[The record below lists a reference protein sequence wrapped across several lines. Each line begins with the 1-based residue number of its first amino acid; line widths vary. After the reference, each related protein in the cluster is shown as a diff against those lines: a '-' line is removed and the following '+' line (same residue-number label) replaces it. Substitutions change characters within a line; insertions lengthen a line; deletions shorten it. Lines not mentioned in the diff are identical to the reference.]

1 MLHNLDTIYFK
12 PDLVR
17 ISQPKL
23 ISVRTFFWFT
33 EVLLVA
39 KRSLVTTSQN
49 TKHILRVTHNDQ
61 HEPPLPYPQRLRP
74 LPPWV
79 DQRCH
84 QRMAPPL
91 PMVACTAL
99 GTRFG
104 GTMVGLFALA
114 ATCHHIKKLSD
125 TPVSGLSLGGCHLIK
140 KHNNQPTIGG
150 RGRGDV

>member
-61 HEPPLPYPQRLRP
+61 HEPPLP
-74 LPPWV
+74 
-79 DQRCH
+79 
-84 QRMAPPL
+84 
-91 PMVACTAL
+91 
-99 GTRFG
+99 
-104 GTMVGLFALA
+104 
-114 ATCHHIKKLSD
+114 
-125 TPVSGLSLGGCHLIK
+125 
-140 KHNNQPTIGG
+140 
-150 RGRGDV
+150 